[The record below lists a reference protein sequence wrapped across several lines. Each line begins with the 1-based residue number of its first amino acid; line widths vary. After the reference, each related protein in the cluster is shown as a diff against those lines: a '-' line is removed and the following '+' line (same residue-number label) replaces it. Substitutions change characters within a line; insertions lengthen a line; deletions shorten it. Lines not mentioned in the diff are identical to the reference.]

1 MDARLN
7 PGRNRVVTTFGWL
20 LVVMA
25 IGVIVFIVGS
35 VSRFRLQHFSI
46 VNGVAYDVISFEPE
60 DVINDHGRKIPAYRV
75 KITDETCR
83 KSQTK
88 IVPRGVMTED
98 ETLPP
103 KMIVWDEPL
112 YLRGRTYNLVRWNPE
127 GIFRSLPSSGT

>member
-1 MDARLN
+1 MDIHLN
-7 PGRNRVVTTFGWL
+7 PGRNRVVTTFGGL

-75 KITDETCR
+75 KITDETRR

-98 ETLPP
+98 ETLFPN
-103 KMIVWDEPL
+103 MIVWDEPL

-127 GIFRSLPSSGT
+127 GISSPDV